1 MLYYTA
7 FYEMIYR
14 PYILYWNHISL
25 AFFLSLSLTLLPFIH
40 IILDFASQT
49 HNQIGLVFFCLCK
62 KDFSCY
68 NDMTNISYLDWLFR
82 SR

>member
-7 FYEMIYR
+7 FYEMIHR

-49 HNQIGLVFFCLCK
+49 HNQIGLVFFFFVYAK
-62 KDFSCY
+62 K
-68 NDMTNISYLDWLFR
+68 ISVATMI
-82 SR
+82 